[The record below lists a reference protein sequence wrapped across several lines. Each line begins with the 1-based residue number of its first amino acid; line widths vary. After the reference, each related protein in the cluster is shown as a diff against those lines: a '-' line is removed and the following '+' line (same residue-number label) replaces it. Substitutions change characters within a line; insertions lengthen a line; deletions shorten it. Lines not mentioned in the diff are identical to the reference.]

1 MNKNAKFLIG
11 LACLSLGLT
20 ACKDDYFDQE
30 KYDNRLK
37 QSFPVENVDP
47 NHTWA
52 VYGSATLN
60 ATVNGDYGKK
70 YRVAVY
76 QENPLYTS
84 PVTMLANSE
93 VIAGQNTTLF
103 FSYKLAQPTVYI
115 ACFDENNRRIIKTK
129 TVTNGEDIHINF
141 FGESGSASRA
151 VPQGGF
157 FSPQTRSQ
165 NWTTRADELV
175 DLTGG
180 PWDVGTNGYTSVNLS
195 SEAMA
200 MVAAGNY
207 LGAIVERKTDQS
219 WYSSWNLYFSTNNN
233 NLSMPSQNIPEG
245 KYRVEFQLTQSDAD
259 LITNSKSLV
268 LRGNN
273 VTVSHVY
280 LSNYP
285 QPTFGESGGETGGQT
300 GGETGGQTGGETGGS
315 GSTTPN
321 STYTPM
327 ESTDY
332 VKPAQAQLTLD
343 EWVNPSWRDNKV
355 TVDLNTLGNSTEY
368 KKLTQEALNNNELAN
383 DSRSDKKWWVV
394 DSDINLSQNFNGD
407 QNKLNNAIVY
417 IKSGTLTLSA
427 DYTGVTFIVGNGGT
441 LTLNGERR
449 FGQGARVVVMEG
461 GILRATN
468 NVSFSGKAES
478 VGFYNAGDATFIRG
492 LDHATTETGATIYNV
507 GTLSISKLNNN
518 SDNLRYLYNYGTLN
532 IHNDFTVPNNKD
544 HRVLHYNFY
553 NAGTMTVP
561 TATVSEAVNYGTL
574 NGTSLKVS
582 DNYYY
587 NAGTSEFKTITV
599 KQLSNTGHLTFEE
612 NLDQNNERWT
622 LNACYLHITKSQTA
636 STGFRRLVMLRNSRL
651 DMDGDMYFQESNNS
665 YMEDKSLV
673 NVGGKFV
680 VPNDGACMYAPT
692 AEGEFAILK
701 IAGNIEMAKWCA
713 MIRPNDGILY
723 LDWAHAAQGVNY
735 STIANK
741 ENYSDQDAV
750 THMEEKM
757 AYGLISESTAPSA
770 ISIPKATSASDC
782 TGNGYNTTITH
793 VEEFQE
799 ITSSFRVCFEDQFPS
814 PGDYDFN
821 DCVLT
826 VTSTVK
832 GTNVTVKVSLDAVG
846 ATKQIAAAMRI
857 KGLSPNA
864 VVSAANTLTDHAAT
878 YGSMRVITPC
888 KNDKGNTLFYVDPKG
903 LGMDAE
909 GNQIND
915 FVVSLFNDA
924 HWVMSRTDAS
934 GNNQYMH
941 SYFYNTVDKSI
952 TNNQFAKIASPVEM
966 TLTFTLDTE
975 ANAQLFND
983 VSKYDI
989 FIIEKYS
996 GREWEVH
1003 TYPFKFDQVIAQWA
1017 NYVDKLT
1024 PYIESSTSNYPWAIQ
1039 VPGDFL
1045 YPIEWQSISGNKI
1058 RTTDTEEYG
1067 VETAAYPLFKS
1078 WAVNP
1083 NNTDRNVQEWYLK
1096 ENIEDINLVW
1106 Q

>member
-157 FSPQTRSQ
+157 FSSQTRSQ
-165 NWTTRADELV
+165 SWTTRADESV

-180 PWDVGTNGYTSVNLS
+180 PWDVGTSGYTPVNLS

-219 WYSSWNLYFSTNNN
+219 WYSSWNLYFATNNN
-233 NLSMPSQNIPEG
+233 DLSMPSQNIPEG

-268 LRGNN
+268 LKGNN
-273 VTVSHVY
+273 VTVSRLY
-280 LSNYP
+280 LSNYS
-285 QPTFGESGGETGGQT
+285 QASSGGQTGGETGGQT

-315 GSTTPN
+315 GSTTQT

-327 ESTDY
+327 KESEYIKDSE
-332 VKPAQAQLTLD
+332 PQISLND
-343 EWVNPSWRDNKV
+343 WVNPSWINDKV
-355 TVDLNTLGNSTEY
+355 TVDLNTLGNSTDY
-368 KKLTQEALNNNELAN
+368 KTLTNENELAN

-394 DSDINLSQNFNGD
+394 DSDINLSHNYNYGD
-407 QNKLNNAIVY
+407 QNVLNNAIIYV
-417 IKSGTLTLSA
+417 KSGTLTLSA

-441 LTLNGERR
+441 LTLNGKRS

-461 GILRATN
+461 GILRAKSMVYFN
-468 NVSFSGKAES
+468 GNAVS
-478 VGFYNAGDATFIRG
+478 VGLYNAGQALFYAG
-492 LDHATTETGATIYNV
+492 LDLANGQGSALYNV
-507 GTLSISKLNNN
+507 GTMTVSISLTNV
-518 SDNLRYLYNYGTLN
+518 RYLYNYGTLN
-532 IHNDFTVPNNKD
+532 IHNDFTVPQNND

-587 NAGTSEFKTITV
+587 NAGTSEFKTIKV

-713 MIRPNDGILY
+713 MIRPNNGQLY
-723 LDWAHAAQGVNY
+723 LDWAHVGEGV
-735 STIANK
+735 SHSVIANK
-741 ENYSDQDAV
+741 ENYSDQEAV
-750 THMEEKM
+750 THMTETM
-757 AYGLISESTAPSA
+757 ASGLIAESTAHSTVR
-770 ISIPKATSASDC
+770 IPKAVTASDC
-782 TGNGYNTTITH
+782 TGDGYNTTTTTVPDIQTK
-793 VEEFQE
+793 
-799 ITSSFRVCFEDQFPS
+799 TSSFRVCFEDQFPS

-832 GTNVTVKVSLDAVG
+832 GKNVTVKVSLDAVG

-864 VVSAANTLTDHAAT
+864 VVSAACDDFTDHAAT
-878 YGSMRVITPC
+878 YESMRVITPLL
-888 KNDKGNTLFYVDPKG
+888 NDKGNTFFYVKPEG
-903 LGMDAE
+903 LGKDAD

-915 FVVSLFNDA
+915 LVVSLFNDA
-924 HWVMSRTDAS
+924 HWAMSRAKRD
-934 GNNQYMH
+934 GNDQYMH

-952 TNNQFAKIASPVEM
+952 TNNQLAKNNVSPVEM

-975 ANAQLFND
+975 DNAQLFND

-989 FIIEKYS
+989 FIVERYN

-1003 TYPFKFDQVIAQWA
+1003 TYPYKFDQVIAQWA
-1017 NYVDKLT
+1017 NYSDKLT
-1024 PYIESSTSNYPWAIQ
+1024 PYINSSTRNYPWAIQ

>member
-1 MNKNAKFLIG
+1 MKESEYIKDSEPQI
-11 LACLSLGLT
+11 SLN
-20 ACKDDYFDQE
+20 D
-30 KYDNRLK
+30 
-37 QSFPVENVDP
+37 
-47 NHTWA
+47 
-52 VYGSATLN
+52 
-60 ATVNGDYGKK
+60 
-70 YRVAVY
+70 
-76 QENPLYTS
+76 
-84 PVTMLANSE
+84 
-93 VIAGQNTTLF
+93 
-103 FSYKLAQPTVYI
+103 
-115 ACFDENNRRIIKTK
+115 
-129 TVTNGEDIHINF
+129 
-141 FGESGSASRA
+141 
-151 VPQGGF
+151 
-157 FSPQTRSQ
+157 
-165 NWTTRADELV
+165 
-175 DLTGG
+175 
-180 PWDVGTNGYTSVNLS
+180 
-195 SEAMA
+195 
-200 MVAAGNY
+200 
-207 LGAIVERKTDQS
+207 
-219 WYSSWNLYFSTNNN
+219 
-233 NLSMPSQNIPEG
+233 
-245 KYRVEFQLTQSDAD
+245 
-259 LITNSKSLV
+259 
-268 LRGNN
+268 
-273 VTVSHVY
+273 
-280 LSNYP
+280 
-285 QPTFGESGGETGGQT
+285 
-300 GGETGGQTGGETGGS
+300 
-315 GSTTPN
+315 
-321 STYTPM
+321 
-327 ESTDY
+327 
-332 VKPAQAQLTLD
+332 
-343 EWVNPSWRDNKV
+343 WVNPSWIDNKV
-355 TVDLNTLGNSTEY
+355 TVNLNALGNSTEY
-368 KKLTQEALNNNELAN
+368 KTLTNGNELESE
-383 DSRSDKKWWVV
+383 SRSDKKWWVV
-394 DSDINLSQNFNGD
+394 DSDITLRQNYNYGD
-407 QNKLNNAIVY
+407 QNVLNNAIIYV
-417 IKSGTLTLSA
+417 KSGTLTLSA

-461 GILRATN
+461 GILRAKSMVYFN
-468 NVSFSGKAES
+468 GNAVS
-478 VGFYNAGDATFIRG
+478 VGLYNAGQALFYAG
-492 LDHATTETGATIYNV
+492 LDLANGQGSALYNV
-507 GTLSISKLNNN
+507 GTMTVSN
-518 SDNLRYLYNYGTLN
+518 SLTNVRYLYNYGTLD
-532 IHNDFTVPNNKD
+532 IHTSFTVPQNKD
-544 HRVLHYNFY
+544 HSVLHYNFY

-574 NGTSLKVS
+574 NGTSLEVS
-582 DNYYY
+582 DNYYF
-587 NAGTSEFKTITV
+587 NAGTSEFKTIKV

-622 LNACYLHITKSQTA
+622 LNACYLHITKSQTTN
-636 STGFRRLVMLRNSRL
+636 TGFRRLVMLRNSRL

-723 LDWAHAAQGVNY
+723 LDWAHATQDVNY

-750 THMEEKM
+750 KHMEEKM

-864 VVSAANTLTDHAAT
+864 VVSAACDDFTDHAAAWE
-878 YGSMRVITPC
+878 SMRVITPC
-888 KNDKGNTLFYVDPKG
+888 NNDKGNTLFYVDPKG

-909 GNQIND
+909 GKQITD

-924 HWVMSRTDAS
+924 HWAMSRAERD
-934 GNNQYMH
+934 GNDQYMH

-952 TNNQFAKIASPVEM
+952 TNNQLAKNDVSPVEM

-975 ANAQLFND
+975 DNAQLFND

-989 FIIEKYS
+989 FIVERYN

-1003 TYPFKFDQVIAQWA
+1003 TYPYKFDQVIAQWA
-1017 NYVDKLT
+1017 NYSDKLT
-1024 PYIESSTSNYPWAIQ
+1024 PYINSSTRNYPWAIQ

-1067 VETAAYPLFKS
+1067 VETA
-1078 WAVNP
+1078 V
-1083 NNTDRNVQEWYLK
+1083 
-1096 ENIEDINLVW
+1096 
-1106 Q
+1106 

>member
-11 LACLSLGLT
+11 LACLSLGIT

-30 KYDNRLK
+30 KYDYRLK
-37 QSFPVENVDP
+37 QSFPVEDVDP

-52 VYGSATLN
+52 IYGSATLN

-70 YRVAVY
+70 YRVDIY
-76 QENPLYTS
+76 QENPLYIS
-84 PVTMLANSE
+84 PVTLLASSE
-93 VIAGQNTTLF
+93 VITGQNTTLF

-151 VPQGGF
+151 VPEGDF

-165 NWTTRADELV
+165 SWTTRADESV

-180 PWDVGTNGYTSVNLS
+180 PWDVGTGGYTPVNLS
-195 SEAMA
+195 SDALA
-200 MVAAGNY
+200 MVKAGNY
-207 LGAIVERKTDQS
+207 LGAVVTRKTDQS
-219 WYSSWNLYFSTNNN
+219 WYSSWNLYFAINNGD
-233 NLSMPSQNIPEG
+233 LSMPSQDIPEG
-245 KYRVEFQLTQSDAD
+245 QYHICELQLTQNDVD
-259 LITNSKSLV
+259 LITGSNSLV
-268 LRGNN
+268 LKGNN
-273 VTVSHVY
+273 VTVSRIY
-280 LSNYP
+280 LSNYS
-285 QPTFGESGGETGGQT
+285 QASSGGQTGGETGGQT

-315 GSTTPN
+315 GSSSHS

-327 ESTDY
+327 AESDY
-332 VKPAQAQLTLD
+332 VKASEPQISLND
-343 EWVNPSWRDNKV
+343 WVNPSWRSNKV
-355 TVDLNTLGNSTEY
+355 TIDLSTIDTSNEF
-368 KKLTQEALNNNELAN
+368 KTITENALNNNEVAN
-383 DSRSDKKWWVV
+383 DNRSNKWWRVE
-394 DSDINLSQNFNGD
+394 SNISLSQNLNGD
-407 QNKLNNAIVY
+407 QNTLNKAVVY
-417 IKSGTLTLSA
+417 VKSGTLTLSA
-427 DYTGVTFIVGNGGT
+427 DYTGVTFIVGNGATLALRGERKFWQGSRIIVMDGGT
-441 LTLNGERR
+441 LT
-449 FGQGARVVVMEG
+449 
-461 GILRATN
+461 TTD

-478 VGFYNAGDATFIRG
+478 VGFYNAGDAKFIRG
-492 LDHATTETGATIYNV
+492 FDMSNVSVEQGATLYNV
-507 GTLSISKLNNN
+507 GTLSIPTLTNV
-518 SDNLRYLYNYGTLN
+518 RYLYNYGTLN
-532 IHNDFTVPNNKD
+532 IHNDFTVPQNKD
-544 HRVLHYNFY
+544 HSVLHYNFY

-574 NGTSLKVS
+574 NGTSLIVS
-582 DNYYY
+582 DNYYF
-587 NAGTSEFKTITV
+587 NAGTSEFKTIKV

-612 NLDQNNERWT
+612 NLDDRNERWT

-713 MIRPNDGILY
+713 MIRPNDGQLY
-723 LDWAHAAQGVNY
+723 LDWAHATDGVSH

-741 ENYSDQDAV
+741 ENYSAQDAV
-750 THMEEKM
+750 THMTETM
-757 AYGLISESTAPSA
+757 ASALITESTAPSTVR
-770 ISIPKATSASDC
+770 IPKAVTASDC
-782 TGNGYNTTITH
+782 TGDGYNTTTTTVPDIQTK
-793 VEEFQE
+793 
-799 ITSSFRVCFEDQFPS
+799 TSSFRVCFEDQFPS

-832 GTNVTVKVSLDAVG
+832 GKNVTIKVSLDAVG

-857 KGLSPNA
+857 KGLSPSA
-864 VVSAANTLTDHAAT
+864 IVSAANTFTDHAAT
-878 YGSMRVITPC
+878 YESMRVITPR
-888 KNDKGNTLFYVDPKG
+888 KNDKGATLFYVDPEG
-903 LGMDAE
+903 LGKDAE
-909 GNQIND
+909 GNQITD

-924 HWVMSRTDAS
+924 HWAMSRAERD
-934 GNNQYMH
+934 GNDQYMH

-952 TNNQFAKIASPVEM
+952 TNNQLAKNDVSPVEM

-975 ANAQLFND
+975 DNAQLFND

-989 FIIEKYS
+989 FIVEKYN

-1003 TYPFKFDQVIAQWA
+1003 TYPYKFDQVIAQWA
-1017 NYVDKLT
+1017 NYSDKLT
-1024 PYIESSTSNYPWAIQ
+1024 PYINSSTRNYPWAIL

-1045 YPIEWQSISGNKI
+1045 YPIEWQSISGSKI
-1058 RTTDTEEYG
+1058 QTSDTEEYG

-1083 NNTDRNVQEWYLK
+1083 NNTDRSVQEWYLK
-1096 ENIEDINLVW
+1096 ENIEDMNLVW

>member
-30 KYDNRLK
+30 KYDNRIK

-219 WYSSWNLYFSTNNN
+219 WYSSWNLYFATNNN

-478 VGFYNAGDATFIRG
+478 IGFYNAGTATFSRG
-492 LDHATTETGATIYNV
+492 FDMSSVSVEQGATLYNV
-507 GTLSISKLNNN
+507 GTLNISTLTNV
-518 SDNLRYLYNYGTLN
+518 RYLYNYGTLD
-532 IHNDFTVPNNKD
+532 IHTSFTVPQNKD
-544 HRVLHYNFY
+544 HSVLHYNFY

-574 NGTSLKVS
+574 NGTSLIVS
-582 DNYYY
+582 DNYYF
-587 NAGTSEFKTITV
+587 NAGTSEFKTIKV
-599 KQLSNTGHLTFEE
+599 KQLSNTGHLTFGE
-612 NLDQNNERWT
+612 NLDDRNERWT
-622 LNACYLHITKSQTA
+622 LNACYLHITKSQT
-636 STGFRRLVMLRNSRL
+636 SNTGFRRLVMLRNSRL

-680 VPNDGACMYAPT
+680 VPHDGACMYAPT

-888 KNDKGNTLFYVDPKG
+888 KNDKGNTLFYVDPEG

>member
-11 LACLSLGLT
+11 LACLSLGIT

-30 KYDNRLK
+30 KYDYRLK
-37 QSFPVENVDP
+37 QSFPVEDVDP

-52 VYGSATLN
+52 IYGSATLN

-70 YRVAVY
+70 YRVDIY
-76 QENPLYTS
+76 QENPLYIS
-84 PVTMLANSE
+84 PVTLLASSE
-93 VIAGQNTTLF
+93 VITGQNTTLF

-151 VPQGGF
+151 VPQDGF
-157 FSPQTRSQ
+157 FESQSYGMTR
-165 NWTTRADELV
+165 TTRAEVSYDFP
-175 DLTGG
+175 GG
-180 PWDVGTNGYTSVNLS
+180 PWNVEYNTQDISLT
-195 SEAMA
+195 SEAKELFI
-200 MVAAGNY
+200 AGNY
-207 LGAIVERKTDQS
+207 LGAVCEWGTAQGANEAIVNFCN
-219 WYSSWNLYFSTNNN
+219 SWNGTLEH
-233 NLSMPSQNIPEG
+233 PSGKVPEAG
-245 KYRVEFQLTQSDAD
+245 HYIYEIQLTSAD
-259 LITNSKSLV
+259 IQLINQTGSNIFRLGGKNYKAT
-268 LRGNN
+268 R
-273 VTVSHVY
+273 VY

-285 QPTFGESGGETGGQT
+285 QASSGENGGETGG
-300 GGETGGQTGGETGGS
+300 EGGQTGGETGGS
-315 GSTTPN
+315 GSTTQT

-327 ESTDY
+327 AESDY
-332 VKPAQAQLTLD
+332 VKASEPQISLND
-343 EWVNPSWRDNKV
+343 WVNPSWRSNKV
-355 TVDLNTLGNSTEY
+355 TIDLSTIDTSNEF
-368 KKLTQEALNNNELAN
+368 KTITENALNNNEVAN
-383 DSRSDKKWWVV
+383 DNRSNKWWRVE
-394 DSDINLSQNFNGD
+394 SNISLSQNLNGD
-407 QNKLNNAIVY
+407 QNTLNKAVVY
-417 IKSGTLTLSA
+417 VKSGTLTLSA
-427 DYTGVTFIVGNGGT
+427 DYTGVTFIVGNGAT
-441 LTLNGERR
+441 LALRGERK
-449 FGQGARVVVMEG
+449 FWQGSRIIVMEG
-461 GILRATN
+461 GTLTTTD

-478 VGFYNAGDATFIRG
+478 VGFYNAGDAKFIRG
-492 LDHATTETGATIYNV
+492 FDMSNVSVEQGATLYNV
-507 GTLSISKLNNN
+507 GTLSIPTLTNV
-518 SDNLRYLYNYGTLN
+518 RYLYNYGTLN
-532 IHNDFTVPNNKD
+532 IHNDFTVPQNKD
-544 HRVLHYNFY
+544 HSVLHYNFY

-574 NGTSLKVS
+574 NGTSLIVS
-582 DNYYY
+582 DNYYF
-587 NAGTSEFKTITV
+587 NAGTSEFKTIKV

-612 NLDQNNERWT
+612 NLDDRNERWT

-713 MIRPNDGILY
+713 MIRPNDGQLY
-723 LDWAHAAQGVNY
+723 LDWAHATDGVSH

-741 ENYSDQDAV
+741 ENYSAQDAV
-750 THMEEKM
+750 THMTETM
-757 AYGLISESTAPSA
+757 ASALITESTAPSTVR
-770 ISIPKATSASDC
+770 IPKAATDSDC
-782 TGNGYNTTITH
+782 TGAGYNTTTTTVPDIQTK
-793 VEEFQE
+793 
-799 ITSSFRVCFEDQFPS
+799 TSSFRVCFEDQFPS

-832 GTNVTVKVSLDAVG
+832 GKNVTVKVSLDAVG

-864 VVSAANTLTDHAAT
+864 VVSAANTFTDHAAT
-878 YGSMRVITPC
+878 YESMRVITPR
-888 KNDKGNTLFYVDPKG
+888 KNDKGATLFYVDPEG
-903 LGMDAE
+903 LGKDAE
-909 GNQIND
+909 GNQITD

-924 HWVMSRTDAS
+924 HWAMSRAERD
-934 GNNQYMH
+934 GNDQYMH

-952 TNNQFAKIASPVEM
+952 TNNQLAKNDVSPVEM

-975 ANAQLFND
+975 DNAQLFND

-989 FIIEKYS
+989 FIVEKYN

-1003 TYPFKFDQVIAQWA
+1003 TYPYKFDQVIAQWA
-1017 NYVDKLT
+1017 NYSDKLT
-1024 PYIESSTSNYPWAIQ
+1024 PYINSSTRNYPWAIL

-1045 YPIEWQSISGNKI
+1045 YPIEWQSISGSKI
-1058 RTTDTEEYG
+1058 QTSDTEEYG

-1083 NNTDRNVQEWYLK
+1083 NNTDRSVQEWYLK
-1096 ENIEDINLVW
+1096 ENIEDMNLVW